1 MDGIHHGSRPAPWES
16 LREIDWDNQL
26 RDTSG
31 DTSSLSF
38 VSGVLLGT
46 AIGLLAGF
54 ILAPRSGKQTI
65 NQLRQMGSEL
75 RSRDQHARDNHNETL
90 AEQGEEAETEL
101 MRRVHRQ
108 E

>member
-1 MDGIHHGSRPAPWES
+1 MDGIHHGSRTVPWES

-38 VSGVLLGT
+38 VSGMLLGT

-54 ILAPRSGKQTI
+54 ILAPRTGKQTI
-65 NQLRQMGSEL
+65 DQLRQSRSDV
-75 RSRDQHARDNHNETL
+75 RSRIRQTRDEHEETL
-90 AEQGEEAETEL
+90 AEQGEEAETEM
-101 MRRVHRQ
+101 MRRIHRQ

>member
-1 MDGIHHGSRPAPWES
+1 MDGIHHGSRTVPWDS

-38 VSGVLLGT
+38 VSGMLLGT

-65 NQLRQMGSEL
+65 NQLRQTGSEL
-75 RSRDQHARDNHNETL
+75 RSRGQHGRNEHDETL
-90 AEQGEEAETEL
+90 AEQGEEAETEM